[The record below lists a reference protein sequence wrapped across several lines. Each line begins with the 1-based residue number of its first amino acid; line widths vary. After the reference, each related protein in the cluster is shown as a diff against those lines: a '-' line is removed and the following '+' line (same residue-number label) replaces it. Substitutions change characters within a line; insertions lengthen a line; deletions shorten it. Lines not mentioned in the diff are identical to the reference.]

1 MEGSAGSDDLTT
13 WELVPVGRCSVV
25 RRRFLERGSG
35 DETPR
40 GGSVCRILIQ
50 SNATDP
56 LCSQLI
62 PYPVNH
68 CTLITMGEGEC
79 DIIEGVLEGMR
90 AGERC
95 AVVISTLT
103 PLVKS
108 DEAEISGLESSS
120 CLQTQELRLTLQ
132 LHSFTPGRD
141 SWELSFDE
149 KLGSIVKHKQRG
161 GARFRAGDV
170 WGAAHS
176 YSLAMRLAVTLQ
188 MVVPAEQDP
197 EFQRARS
204 ELHANLAA
212 CQLRLGQP
220 RNALLSA
227 TRALGIQPRCA
238 KALYRRGLALTM
250 LGEFEQ
256 ARADLRGV
264 LELEP
269 ASKPALQALR
279 DLERREREQR
289 GQLARAMS
297 KLFN

>member
-1 MEGSAGSDDLTT
+1 MEGGAGCDDLTA
-13 WELVPVGRCSVV
+13 WELVPVWRCSVV
-25 RRRFLERGSG
+25 RRRFLERGGG

-40 GGSVCRILIQ
+40 GGSVCRILIE
-50 SNATDP
+50 SDATDP
-56 LCSQLI
+56 LCSQLL
-62 PYPVNH
+62 PYPINH
-68 CTLITMGEGEC
+68 WTPLTMGEGEC

-95 AVVISTLT
+95 EVVISR
-103 PLVKS
+103 
-108 DEAEISGLESSS
+108 LESSS

-149 KLGSIVKHKQRG
+149 KWGSIARHKQKG
-161 GARFRAGDV
+161 GVRFREGDM
-170 WGAAHS
+170 WGAAHR
-176 YSLAMRLAVTLQ
+176 YSLATRLAVTLQ
-188 MVVPAEQDP
+188 RVVPAEWDP
-197 EFQRARS
+197 EFQRVRS

-220 RNALLSA
+220 HNALLSA
-227 TRALGIQPRCA
+227 TRALGLQPCCT
-238 KALYRRGLALTM
+238 KALYRRGLALSM
-250 LGEFEQ
+250 LGEFKQ
-256 ARADLRGV
+256 ARADLRRV

-269 ASKPALQALR
+269 ASKSALQALR

>member
-1 MEGSAGSDDLTT
+1 MDGGAGGDDLTA
-13 WELVPVGRCSVV
+13 WELVPVWRCSVV

-40 GGSVCRILIQ
+40 GGSVCRILIE
-50 SNATDP
+50 SDATDP
-56 LCSQLI
+56 LCSQLL
-62 PYPVNH
+62 PYPINH
-68 CTLITMGEGEC
+68 CTLLTMGEGEC

-95 AVVISTLT
+95 KVV
-103 PLVKS
+103 
-108 DEAEISGLESSS
+108 ISGLESSP

-141 SWELSFDE
+141 FWELSFDE
-149 KLGSIVKHKQRG
+149 KWGSIARHKQRG
-161 GARFRAGDV
+161 GTRFKAGDV

-176 YSLAMRLAVTLQ
+176 YSLATRLAVTLQ
-188 MVVPAEQDP
+188 RVVPAERDP
-197 EFQRARS
+197 EFQRVRT

-220 RNALLSA
+220 RNTLLSA
-227 TRALGIQPRCA
+227 TRALGLQPRCT
-238 KALYRRGLALTM
+238 KALCRRGLALSM
-250 LGEFEQ
+250 LGEFKQ

>member
-1 MEGSAGSDDLTT
+1 MEGGAGGDDLTA
-13 WELVPVGRCSVV
+13 WELVPVWRCSVV

-40 GGSVCRILIQ
+40 GGSVCRILIE
-50 SNATDP
+50 SDATDP
-56 LCSQLI
+56 LCSQLL
-62 PYPVNH
+62 PYPINH
-68 CTLITMGEGEC
+68 WTPLTMGEGEC

-95 AVVISTLT
+95 EVV
-103 PLVKS
+103 
-108 DEAEISGLESSS
+108 ISGLESSP

-149 KLGSIVKHKQRG
+149 KWGSIARHKQKG
-161 GARFRAGDV
+161 GARFREGDM

-188 MVVPAEQDP
+188 RVVPAERDP
-197 EFQRARS
+197 EFQRVRS

-220 RNALLSA
+220 HNALLSA
-227 TRALGIQPRCA
+227 TRALGLQPRCT
-238 KALYRRGLALTM
+238 KALYRRGLALSM
-250 LGEFEQ
+250 LGEFKQ
-256 ARADLRGV
+256 ATADLRRV

-279 DLERREREQR
+279 DLERREREQS